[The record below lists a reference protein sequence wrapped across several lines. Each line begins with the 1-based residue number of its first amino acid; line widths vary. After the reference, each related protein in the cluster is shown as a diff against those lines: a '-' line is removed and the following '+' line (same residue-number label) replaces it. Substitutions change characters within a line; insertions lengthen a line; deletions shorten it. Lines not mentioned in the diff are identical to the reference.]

1 MTGLSSEQ
9 VTRFRE
15 DGYLLL
21 EDAFDAD
28 VLDGLQTELTERI
41 DRWCEQALGEGLLSD
56 LLPDAPFDKRL
67 ALLSEQLENPGPLLA
82 VVGGKLRTVGMFQ
95 ILTHPDLLDIVQS
108 VIGPEILAH
117 PQFNSRA

>member
-41 DRWCEQALGEGLLSD
+41 DRCAAINVNPETAERDLNIVKFLQAGFGHIDMGVFVRMTKAGSAALGEFLS
-56 LLPDAPFDKRL
+56 
-67 ALLSEQLENPGPLLA
+67 
-82 VVGGKLRTVGMFQ
+82 
-95 ILTHPDLLDIVQS
+95 
-108 VIGPEILAH
+108 
-117 PQFNSRA
+117 SR